1 MSNNNDVHLTFLIYL
16 FHNNIKNCVLL
27 YRSYMGFTV
36 HWLNQTT
43 LERTSKGLACRRMYG
58 KHTYDNIA
66 EMIDKVLSEFNIQNK
81 TSLIV
86 TDNAANFVKAFR
98 YSTLI

>member
-1 MSNNNDVHLTFLIYL
+1 
-16 FHNNIKNCVLL
+16 
-27 YRSYMGFTV
+27 MGFTV

-43 LERTSKGLACRRMYG
+43 LERMSKGLACRRMYG

-81 TSLIV
+81 TTLIV

-98 YSTLI
+98 YLFIIFYS